1 MTAYYI
7 IGYMQL
13 FGYGLWGT
21 LWRLAF
27 VYVFVYCISLLLAHV
42 VFYMGLT
49 TDVQVAPGYTLP
61 ANRFMP
67 GFYIVVGVLTM
78 VTGYLI
84 NRIATRKARRQLRS
98 ERYGSGTK

>member
-1 MTAYYI
+1 
-7 IGYMQL
+7 
-13 FGYGLWGT
+13 
-21 LWRLAF
+21 
-27 VYVFVYCISLLLAHV
+27 
-42 VFYMGLT
+42 
-49 TDVQVAPGYTLP
+49 
-61 ANRFMP
+61 MP